1 MTINYQVL
9 EEYVNKLVVNH
20 IPEAEIVSVI
30 KDDTLLPKATGSSI
44 IHISNQS
51 ITLLLLY
58 ACFAKDNKLFKRL
71 LFYYYWTCRNLS
83 ELKIQTAAHCFQK
96 MFETIKDK
104 GDRMYGYAQSVQY
117 NLLCFFVLGHEAC
130 HTCFSQNESF
140 KQSSIDDAMLFLND
154 VFKDTSDLNNKIVEK
169 ITKQVMAEINGNR
182 FSDEKEEYACDRLSI
197 RFLMN
202 KGLAGVEISEDQYKD
217 ISQQLLD
224 MTMMLQ
230 YDNNMQRLREGVFK
244 WSSYKTYMSGHLRL
258 SVFRIANVAYT
269 LQEVLEERNVDIS
282 PLLRESILKG
292 QKSLS
297 GLRTF
302 NLLDLGGA
310 IGTDEDICE
319 DFDKIAFM
327 KEHLNQISDYIN
339 SLLLG
344 EDLSIYENME

>member
-1 MTINYQVL
+1 
-9 EEYVNKLVVNH
+9 
-20 IPEAEIVSVI
+20 
-30 KDDTLLPKATGSSI
+30 
-44 IHISNQS
+44 
-51 ITLLLLY
+51 
-58 ACFAKDNKLFKRL
+58 
-71 LFYYYWTCRNLS
+71 
-83 ELKIQTAAHCFQK
+83 
-96 MFETIKDK
+96 
-104 GDRMYGYAQSVQY
+104 
-117 NLLCFFVLGHEAC
+117 
-130 HTCFSQNESF
+130 
-140 KQSSIDDAMLFLND
+140 
-154 VFKDTSDLNNKIVEK
+154 
-169 ITKQVMAEINGNR
+169 
-182 FSDEKEEYACDRLSI
+182 
-197 RFLMN
+197 
-202 KGLAGVEISEDQYKD
+202 
-217 ISQQLLD
+217 

>member
-1 MTINYQVL
+1 
-9 EEYVNKLVVNH
+9 
-20 IPEAEIVSVI
+20 
-30 KDDTLLPKATGSSI
+30 
-44 IHISNQS
+44 
-51 ITLLLLY
+51 
-58 ACFAKDNKLFKRL
+58 
-71 LFYYYWTCRNLS
+71 
-83 ELKIQTAAHCFQK
+83 
-96 MFETIKDK
+96 
-104 GDRMYGYAQSVQY
+104 
-117 NLLCFFVLGHEAC
+117 
-130 HTCFSQNESF
+130 
-140 KQSSIDDAMLFLND
+140 MLFLND
-154 VFKDTSDLNNKIVEK
+154 VFKDTSDLNNKIIEK

-182 FSDEKEEYACDRLSI
+182 FSDEKEEYACDILSI

-282 PLLRESILKG
+282 SLLRESILKG

-327 KEHLNQISDYIN
+327 KEHLNQTSDYIN